1 MCGMVHIRIEA
12 SVDQVLYCLR
22 HKHEVSQAHRGG
34 ALNEENLVKMEP
46 LKPQNSSHSQLPL

>member
-12 SVDQVLYCLR
+12 SVDQVLYCLS
-22 HKHEVSQAHRGG
+22 HKQEVSQAHRDG